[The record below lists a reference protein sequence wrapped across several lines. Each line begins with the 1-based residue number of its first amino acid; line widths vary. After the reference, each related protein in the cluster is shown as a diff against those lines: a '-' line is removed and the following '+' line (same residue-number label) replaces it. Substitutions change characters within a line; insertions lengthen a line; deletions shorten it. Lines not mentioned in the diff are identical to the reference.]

1 MRCFAPA
8 AGVDAMAAKERIVI
22 VDGYNIIGAWPEIA
36 HGRTLEESREALIS
50 RLHDYAGYTGQ
61 TVIAVFDAWQSGRR
75 GRTDEELGRFR
86 VVYTKKGETADHYIE
101 RYCSAH
107 SRAVSLERVE
117 LRVATSDGVE
127 QVVALG
133 RGATRLS
140 ARELIE
146 EITRTASRMGTGPAI
161 RQGKSTILDMLP
173 EEVRVK
179 LEKMRRGE

>member
-1 MRCFAPA
+1 
-8 AGVDAMAAKERIVI
+8 MAVKERVLL
-22 VDGYNIIGAWPEIA
+22 VDGYNIIGAWPEIT

-75 GRTDEELGRFR
+75 GRSDEEFGRFR
-86 VVYTKKGETADHYIE
+86 VVFTKKGETADHYIE
-101 RYCSAH
+101 RYCSER
-107 SRAVSLERVE
+107 SRAVSLDRVE

-127 QVVALG
+127 QVVTLG

-146 EITRTASRMGTGPAI
+146 EISRTASGKGTGTVIKQA
-161 RQGKSTILDMLP
+161 KSTVMDRLP